1 MVCDIIIHFSV
12 NRTSM
17 RKNDP
22 ITKIMAV
29 ELITVQQGQ
38 KLSDVRHIICESGI
52 HHIPIVDGKTL
63 VGMVSF
69 TDLMKLNIVI
79 SGADDR
85 TIDVI
90 IDQQYTIKD
99 IMTTKLTALTDC
111 DTIKQASKILAEG
124 NFHSLPVVNNQ
135 NHIVG
140 IVTTTDLIQYLSDQ
154 Y

>member
-1 MVCDIIIHFSV
+1 
-12 NRTSM
+12 M

-22 ITKIMAV
+22 ITKIMAAEV
-29 ELITVQQGQ
+29 ITVQQGQ

-52 HHIPIVDGKTL
+52 HHIPIVDGNKL
-63 VGMVSF
+63 VGMISF

-85 TIDVI
+85 TIDAI

-99 IMTTKLTALTDC
+99 IMTTKLTLLTDC
-111 DTIKQASKILAEG
+111 DTIKQASNILAEG
-124 NFHSLPVVNNQ
+124 NFHSLPVVDKQNQ
-135 NHIVG
+135 IVG

>member
-1 MVCDIIIHFSV
+1 
-12 NRTSM
+12 M

-52 HHIPIVDGKTL
+52 HHIPIVDGKIL
-63 VGMVSF
+63 VGMISF

-111 DTIKQASKILAEG
+111 DTVKQASKILAEG
-124 NFHSLPVVNNQ
+124 NFHSLPVVDNQ

-140 IVTTTDLIQYLSDQ
+140 IVTSTDLIQYLSDQ

>member
-1 MVCDIIIHFSV
+1 
-12 NRTSM
+12 
-17 RKNDP
+17 
-22 ITKIMAV
+22 MAV

-85 TIDVI
+85 TIDAI

-99 IMTTKLTALTDC
+99 IMTTKLTALTNH

-124 NFHSLPVVNNQ
+124 NFHSLPVVNRQ

>member
-1 MVCDIIIHFSV
+1 
-12 NRTSM
+12 M

-22 ITKIMAV
+22 ITKIMASEV
-29 ELITVQQGQ
+29 ITIQQGQ

-52 HHIPIVDGKTL
+52 HHVPIVDGKKL
-63 VGMVSF
+63 VGMISF

-79 SGADDR
+79 NGADDR
-85 TIDVI
+85 TIDAI

-99 IMTTKLTALTDC
+99 IMTTKLTLLTDC

-124 NFHSLPVVNNQ
+124 NFHSLPVVDKENQ
-135 NHIVG
+135 IVG